1 MNKYAVVAIICLSFL
16 AGRANFEKT
25 LENIIKFIY
34 SQESNQSR
42 DKELAKKSIVKVSS
56 QKLQGTGFIVGMV
69 HDTAYILT
77 VSHVVGNDQTPNIKF
92 FGQIREFK
100 ARVLEIEGQQ
110 ENGFALLAVTG
121 SIPSDAIPLYVA
133 NKFDLKQGDSVFTF
147 GFPRSAGNWAHDE
160 LFYSSRIAR
169 EILFSGS
176 DMKEGNSGSPLIK
189 GDKVVG
195 MVTSVTDFA
204 HANSS
209 VSIREFLQGTNLG
222 ELYEEH
228 LNGIAMTKPS
238 AKSDDQLAKGIIMA
252 FAAKPGE
259 MAIESSQ
266 EGGGG
271 VFTRYLLQEM
281 QKSQNIEVTFKQ
293 VAKLVRDD
301 SKKHGLK
308 DEFEQRPW
316 YNSAME
322 GSFCFG
328 GCPKMSPNPVKQLAL
343 IIGNKNYLDSP
354 LSFSVKDAQSIAK
367 VLSERGFEVILRT
380 DVNLSEMYQSVQKFV
395 ERLSVEKGVGLFYF
409 SGHGVQVGG
418 KNYII
423 PVDYQ
428 EINNTDDVL
437 HQAVPVDYIAQ
448 QMQVSNN
455 SKLNIIVL
463 DTCFI
468 ATKSWKK
475 ASTRVVPYEQE

>member
-56 QKLQGTGFIVGMV
+56 QKLQCTGFIVGMV

-238 AKSDDQLAKGIIMA
+238 AKSDDQLPKGIITA
-252 FAAKPGE
+252 FAAEPGGS
-259 MAIESSQ
+259 AIESSSSQ
-266 EGGGG
+266 GG

-281 QKSQNIEVTFKQ
+281 QKSQNIEAMFKKVT
-293 VAKLVRDD
+293 KLVRDD
-301 SKKHGLK
+301 SKKHGLT

-316 YNSAME
+316 YNTSIDGE
-322 GSFCFG
+322 FCFG
-328 GCPKMSPNPVKQLAL
+328 GCSKTSPNSVKQLAL
-343 IIGNKNYLDSP
+343 VIGNNSYKNIP
-354 LSFSVKDAQSIAK
+354 LSFSIKDAQSVAK
-367 VLSERGFEVILRT
+367 VLSEQGFEVILRT
-380 DVNLSEMYQSVQKFV
+380 DVNRSEMYQSVQEFV

-409 SGHGVQVGG
+409 SGYGVQVGG

-423 PVDYQ
+423 PVDHQ
-428 EINNTDDVL
+428 EINNADDVL
-437 HQAVPVDYIAQ
+437 DQAVAVDYIAQ

-455 SKLNIIVL
+455 GELNIIIL
-463 DTCFI
+463 D
-468 ATKSWKK
+468 AGRDHLRSSGLK
-475 ASTRVVPYEQE
+475 QE